1 MWWRKLHWP
10 LRISSLSVEF
20 QGHGLLLIVFH
31 PKWGITVLLSTPV
44 QLWGFSQAWWM
55 IRSWTVPPVRRAM
68 HWTSSGTSTTSIHAH
83 TSYLYLTTYILS
95 LTFCF
100 LLTPPAQVWCAQLRP
115 DFSVFSVA
123 LWRAHFWFTVAYP
136 DHQWAAHT
144 RGICGASYYSWS
156 LKMAKIFSPSFLLV
170 LHLSYF
176 LGIFGIFHPKWLKYY
191 KDTFI
196 SLHM

>member
-10 LRISSLSVEF
+10 LRILSLSVEF

-68 HWTSSGTSTTSIHAH
+68 HWTSSGPSTTSFHAH

-123 LWRAHFWFTVAYP
+123 LWRVHFWFTVAYP
-136 DHQWAAHT
+136 DFTSEQPIHVESV
-144 RGICGASYYSWS
+144 G
-156 LKMAKIFSPSFLLV
+156 LLITAG
-170 LHLSYF
+170 LWRWQKYF
-176 LGIFGIFHPKWLKYY
+176 LPVFFLFSTCLIFWEFSEY
-191 KDTFI
+191 FI
-196 SLHM
+196 LNG